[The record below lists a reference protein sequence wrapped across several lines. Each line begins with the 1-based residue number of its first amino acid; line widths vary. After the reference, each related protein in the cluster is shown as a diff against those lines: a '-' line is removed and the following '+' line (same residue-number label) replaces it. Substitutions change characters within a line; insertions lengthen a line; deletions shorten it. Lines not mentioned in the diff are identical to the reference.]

1 MGISISDG
9 ADSWT
14 VTPKPL
20 HGPAKVDVGNAGTVM
35 RFLPPLAALA
45 HGEIAFDGD
54 PRSYER
60 PLGPVIK
67 ALEELGIEIEHE
79 GRYSLPMVIKAKG
92 FIPGG
97 ELVIDASASSQFLS
111 ALLLVAPSMKNGIT
125 AQHRGGSLPSMPHIE
140 MTVQMLRDYRRGCW
154 FGMACLAALLAPAPT
169 AASSRGMR
177 AWVGRACDLRQ
188 WHPTM
193 RR

>member
-79 GRYSLPMVIKAKG
+79 GRYSLPMVIKAKWG
-92 FIPGG
+92 ATKDGKLTAAETTLLADG
-97 ELVIDASASSQFLS
+97 DDRADEMLVHAHASGDAVHDDAD
-111 ALLLVAPSMKNGIT
+111 ALLLHAAAFRIAGYFFFASPSC
-125 AQHRGGSLPSMPHIE
+125 SMI
-140 MTVQMLRDYRRGCW
+140 LR
-154 FGMACLAALLAPAPT
+154 
-169 AASSRGMR
+169 SRSNCAR
-177 AWVGRACDLRQ
+177 A
-188 WHPTM
+188 
-193 RR
+193 